1 MRRWIVLL
9 IILML
14 APTTWAATHKAQP
27 LPPAQAFIFSA
38 KTGDQQTII
47 GHWQIAPG
55 YHLYEERLHFKPKD
69 PSAYQVG
76 KVIFPPGIPKSDPEL
91 GNYHVYQ
98 NSVNIPIPIIE
109 AKPSKVGL
117 YITYQGCAESGFCYP
132 PITKFVA
139 FDLSNPKTQTDNG
152 VTIETSNLEP
162 KTTTALTPQEKIKNL
177 LLHHGLIPIILSFIG
192 FGLLLSFTP
201 CVLPMIPILSG
212 IILGH
217 GHHISTGKAFRLSL
231 VYVLSMSFTY
241 AIAGVLVGYIGGSLQ
256 AFLQKPWVL
265 ILFSLI
271 FVLLALS
278 LFGFYN
284 IQPPQRLEAYIAR
297 ITGHQKQG
305 SYIGVIVMGCLGT
318 LIVSPCVTPPLIG
331 ALSYISQS
339 GDAFIGGVALF
350 ALGIGMGIPLLIIG
364 TTGRKFLPHAG
375 PWMNGV
381 KSFLG
386 VLLLG
391 AAIYILQ
398 RILPGAVVL
407 MLWATLLIGCAVY
420 MGALSNGLKDGWRR
434 LWRGFGIVL
443 LVYGILM
450 IIGAAMG
457 NSNPLQPLIHSTK
470 KSELTFTKI
479 KNISELNQALDNA
492 KTQNKPVM
500 LDFYADWCIACKI
513 MDRTTFADP
522 SVQSALQ
529 NFILLR
535 ADVTANDAEDKALEQ
550 SYHVIAPPTIL
561 FFKPDRTELKNLRI
575 VGETDAILFLR
586 QLQEIQK
593 AINTP
598 STSNAPLY

>member
-1 MRRWIVLL
+1 
-9 IILML
+9 ML
-14 APTTWAATHKAQP
+14 APMTWAATHKAAQP
-27 LPPAQAFIFSA
+27 LPPEQAFIFSA

-47 GHWQIAPG
+47 AHWQIAAG
-55 YHLYEERLHFKPKD
+55 YHLYKERFHFKPKD
-69 PSAYQVG
+69 PNAYQIG
-76 KVIFPPGIPKSDPEL
+76 KPIFPPGIAKSDPEL

-98 NSVNIPIPIIE
+98 DSVNLPIPIIE
-109 AKPSKVGL
+109 AKPSKVGI

-132 PITKFVA
+132 PITKLVS
-139 FDLSNPKTQTDNG
+139 FDLSNPTVQTDKG
-152 VTIETSNLEP
+152 VSIQTTNLEP
-162 KTTTALTPQEKIKNL
+162 KTPVVMTQQEKIKNFL
-177 LLHHGLIPIILSFIG
+177 SSHGLIPILLSFIG

-231 VYVLSMSFTY
+231 VYVLSMSLTY

-297 ITGHQKQG
+297 ITGHQKKG
-305 SYIGVIVMGCLGT
+305 SYVGVAVMGCLGT

-381 KSFLG
+381 KAFLG
-386 VLLLG
+386 VLLLA
-391 AAIYILQ
+391 AAIYLLQ
-398 RILPGAVVL
+398 RILPGPVIL
-407 MLWATLLIGCAVY
+407 ILWATLLIGCAVY
-420 MGALSNGLKDGWRR
+420 MGALSNGLKNGWRR

-457 NSNPLQPLIHSTK
+457 NNNPLQPLIHSTK
-470 KSELTFTKI
+470 KSELNFTKI
-479 KNISELNQALDNA
+479 KNINDLNQALANA
-492 KTQNKPVM
+492 KTQNKPIM

-513 MDRTTFADP
+513 MDRSTFADSDVR
-522 SVQSALQ
+522 SVLQ

-535 ADVTANDAEDKALEQ
+535 ADVTANDADDTALEQ
-550 SYHVIAPPTIL
+550 NYHVIAPPTIL
-561 FFKPDRTELKNLRI
+561 FFKPDGTELKNLRI
-575 VGETDAILFLR
+575 VGETDAAPFLKH
-586 QLQEIQK
+586 LQEIQK
-593 AINTP
+593 AINKP
-598 STSNAPLY
+598 STSNSPLY